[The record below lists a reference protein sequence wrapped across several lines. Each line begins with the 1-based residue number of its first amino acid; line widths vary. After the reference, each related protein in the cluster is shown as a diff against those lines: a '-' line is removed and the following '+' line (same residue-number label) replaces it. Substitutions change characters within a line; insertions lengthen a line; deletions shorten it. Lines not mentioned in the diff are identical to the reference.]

1 MGAASTSMRMFTRL
15 DDKHHPN
22 YELIRQGK
30 LEHSQ
35 TLMGKLLSRLMGSG
49 DGDKTVK
56 KIDVSK
62 MPEFAAVAKYLGP
75 SGTFVRT
82 DDGGWFASGVVLR
95 KAAPAAE

>member
-1 MGAASTSMRMFTRL
+1 
-15 DDKHHPN
+15 
-22 YELIRQGK
+22 
-30 LEHSQ
+30 
-35 TLMGKLLSRLMGSG
+35 
-49 DGDKTVK
+49 
-56 KIDVSK
+56 